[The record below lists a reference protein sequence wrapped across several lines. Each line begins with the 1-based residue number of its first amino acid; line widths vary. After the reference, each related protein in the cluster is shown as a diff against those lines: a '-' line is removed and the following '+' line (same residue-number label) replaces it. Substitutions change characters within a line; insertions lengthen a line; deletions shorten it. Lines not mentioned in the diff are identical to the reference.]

1 MLSILKKR
9 IVVVAGVILLAV
21 LIWWAWE
28 FFEVTILGFP
38 PDSVLVRTIVIAVV
52 FGVWLG
58 VLLLRKL
65 RG

>member
-1 MLSILKKR
+1 MLTIAKKR
-9 IVVVAGVILLAV
+9 IVVVLGFILLAA

-28 FFEVTILGFP
+28 FFEVTILGLR

-58 VLLLRKL
+58 VLLVRKL
-65 RG
+65 RA